1 VASVQAVQHSAGL
14 VSIFCMDSVASVM
27 QGYVARPRGDKTFT
41 LDDGTG
47 GIVVS
52 PSVLDNWLLEAP
64 EKLTLSLCVSD

>member
-1 VASVQAVQHSAGL
+1 
-14 VSIFCMDSVASVM
+14 MDSVASVM